1 MIVNL
6 GIGKELGGGKR
17 GWCMVFDSSLTLKK
31 VHLVYTYVDEH
42 VCAYASVYANDRVTG
57 QCSRQD
63 CASQLGV
70 LETRFGEYQSF
81 FESLSCSEVLMLRM

>member
-1 MIVNL
+1 MMYTVLLLVLI
-6 GIGKELGGGKR
+6 
-17 GWCMVFDSSLTLKK
+17 DSSFTF
-31 VHLVYTYVDEH
+31 HPIDTCVDEH

>member
-1 MIVNL
+1 MTF
-6 GIGKELGGGKR
+6 K
-17 GWCMVFDSSLTLKK
+17 FFSLFFKAYL
-31 VHLVYTYVDEH
+31 YCFIDIDTYVDEH